1 MVKKKAIIIAASAVL
16 GAAVVTGAA
25 IMVPKWVEGSYK
37 LTDFIVNTS
46 GVTLT
51 YEVGDD
57 VSLSGLAMSAT
68 FSDDSTE
75 TVNFA
80 DVKFYLGDE
89 DITSNLS
96 KITESKGQKKVKIVY
111 ETKYGTDSVEITI
124 TVTDQ
129 AVELPAIE
137 AFSKPSFV
145 AEYETKL
152 AAATNDAA
160 DAEFEQKFFKNM
172 GVEYYVV
179 GDDNGFKFLPVA
191 ETFNETSLEME
202 TLERFTADSTVKMLV
217 EDEYVTLTKSLK
229 ANSSYVYEYFNG
241 QTLVLTEDAANNT
254 FDFEENAIGSVF
266 KLSVKPDAAV
276 YEYDSELTAVE
287 FPVKIVDGFNV
298 YTAGQLSVLD
308 NNPQRTMWDQIKG
321 ANGVAGVTTNGVIL
335 HQNTIITSADIPSA
349 LQYTLPDNYNVKYKD
364 TATDAVGTPEDFGL
378 TRTFIY
384 NQMTNEGNPIIYDRY
399 VAAGQTFNFYGNYF
413 DFDTSKLPLVAP
425 FHPTHMD
432 KDSTWYGNDFSNTCL
447 LMINGVE
454 GTSGAADESFA
465 FYNLAMKG
473 NAKAEQLVV
482 EQSTTGFQKD
492 SLVYGGGLIFTKVE
506 ELKAQYDNARA
517 YNYFISLF
525 ANPNTEVTYN
535 RTKVYDSFQD
545 AVYVWGKSN
554 VTIANSYFQ
563 RAGGPLILMNH
574 VDPDDANPEERIP
587 TVTID
592 DNSVMEAYLAGTEV
606 WFETVGGGTVIDQL
620 RALDQIFN
628 GMNKTIFVGKNAN
641 SGGKMNIV
649 ALLMRDGTSA
659 SATLGAI
666 STQGSVSYKDGLL
679 DRMNTTATGAQVHG
693 IMNAV
698 ATAGGTQQ
706 PPIFS
711 VGGSVYYYNGTTILT
726 LTGSDGS
733 AEMYGK
739 MQTANYLG
747 FYMGGLSLM
756 FELGAFSAA

>member
-160 DAEFEQKFFKNM
+160 DAEFEQKFFKNT

-202 TLERFTADSTVKMLV
+202 TLARFTADSTVKMLV

-287 FPVKIVDGFNV
+287 FAVKIVDGYNV
-298 YTAGQLSVLD
+298 YTAGELAVFD
-308 NNPQRTMWDQIKG
+308 NSERTEWNSLK
-321 ANGVAGVTTNGVIL
+321 ALNGVANVTTNGVIL
-335 HQNTIITSADIPSA
+335 HQNTILTAGDIPEA
-349 LQYTLPDNYNVKYKD
+349 FQYTLPDNYNVKYKD
-364 TATDAVGTPEDFGL
+364 TATDTVGTPEEFGL
-378 TRTFIY
+378 TRTFIK
-384 NQMTNEGNPIIYDRY
+384 NQYSGNPVIFERLLK
-399 VAAGQTFNFYGNYF
+399 AGEKFNFYGNYF
-413 DFDTSKLPLVAP
+413 DLDLTKVPLVASFQP
-425 FHPTHMD
+425 NNGM
-432 KDSTWYGNDFSNTCL
+432 SESETWYGNDFSNTAL
-447 LMINGVE
+447 FRAE
-454 GTSGAADESFA
+454 GQPSTTGAQDEQFN

-473 NAKAEQLVV
+473 NAKADQLVLDD
-482 EQSTTGFQKD
+482 STTGQHTEET
-492 SLVYGGGLIFTKVE
+492 LVYAGGLICTKVDG
-506 ELKAQYDNARA
+506 LTAAYDNVRA
-517 YNYFISLF
+517 YNFFIALF
-525 ANPNTEVTYN
+525 AENKEGGEAVVNYN
-535 RTKVYDSFQD
+535 RTKIYDSFQD
-545 AVYVWGKSN
+545 ALFLWGN
-554 VTIANSYFQ
+554 ADAIITNSYFK
-563 RAGGPLILMNH
+563 RAGGPLILMQH
-574 VDPDDANPEERIP
+574 IDPKTNDMDIP
-587 TVTID
+587 NVSID
-592 DNSVMEAYLAGTEV
+592 ENSVMEAYLTGSEV
-606 WFETVGGGTVIDQL
+606 WFNMVGGGAVIPQIME
-620 RALDQIFN
+620 LDKLFN
-628 GMNKTIFVGKNAN
+628 GMGKTIFIGKTAN
-641 SGGKMNIV
+641 GGGKMNMV
-649 ALLMRDGTSA
+649 ALLSSDGNNA
-659 SATLGAI
+659 NDLLGE
-666 STQGSVSYKDGLL
+666 TKVQGTVSYKGHTL
-679 DRMNTTATGAQVHG
+679 DRMNTSVTGMQVHG
-693 IMNAV
+693 IMNV
-698 ATAGGTQQ
+698 AAAA
-706 PPIFS
+706 PIFS
-711 VGGSVYYYNGTTILT
+711 FGQSVYYYTGGTTVINAAT
-726 LTGSDGS
+726 NTDGT
-733 AEMYGK
+733 AEMAGK
-739 MQTANYLG
+739 MQSAQYMS
-747 FYMGGLSLM
+747 FYMGGLSVM
-756 FELGAFSAA
+756 FELGAFPAA